1 MMTGLIANITG
12 MMESNR
18 RVGILTHFN
27 VSNFGANLQALSTVS
42 YLKHHGFDPV
52 FISWEGYQHGFTG
65 QVPKAQYQ
73 AHQDFINTH
82 LSYTKPCVTDE
93 EIRAVITKEH
103 ITSIIVGSDAVLTY
117 TPYADRFYLTKK
129 GIRYIKPNA
138 DYLFPNPH
146 WLSFFTDNFRMPA
159 AMMSPSSQNSI
170 FWLIRGALRKKMGE
184 HLKRFSYYTARDSWT
199 KKMIEYL
206 HPAVGD
212 IPVTPDPVLAFN
224 QNFPQQVTREE
235 VLRKFNLPEK
245 YILLS
250 FHRGNGKYLPSDAWI
265 AEFQRLAEKKGLA
278 CVELPMPKGKLPL
291 MLDLQID
298 MPLDPIDWYNLIRF
312 SNGYVGH
319 NMHPIIVSVHNSSP
333 FFAFDTYGFVFLRFF
348 RDYKS
353 SKIYD
358 ILKNAGLLANWRK
371 AEDISKT
378 PPAAVLGALSDFDHD
393 GCRKFAAQRLADY
406 NQMMKGITQDIAV
419 PEPVLQ

>member
-1 MMTGLIANITG
+1 MDT
-12 MMESNR
+12 SR

-42 YLKHHGFDPV
+42 YIKQQGLDPV

-65 QVPKAQYQ
+65 SVPREQFE
-73 AHQDFINTH
+73 AHQQFINEH
-82 LSYTKPCVTDE
+82 LTYTRPCISDE
-93 EIRAVITKEH
+93 EIRQVITEEK
-103 ITSIIVGSDAVLTY
+103 IKAIIVGSDAVLTY
-117 TPYADRFYLTKK
+117 MPYLDRFYLTKK

-146 WLSFFTDNFRMPA
+146 WLSFFTKEFKLPA

-170 FWLIRGALRKKMGE
+170 YWLIRGRLKKSMGE
-184 HLKRFSYYTARDSWT
+184 HLSRYTYFAARDSWT
-199 KKMIEYL
+199 RKMIHYL
-206 HPAVGD
+206 HPGAGE
-212 IPVTPDPVLAFN
+212 IEVTPDPVLAFN
-224 QNFPQQVTREE
+224 QNFPQSVTKDDII
-235 VLRKFNLPEK
+235 RKFNLPEK

-250 FHRGNGKYLPSDAWI
+250 FHKNNRKHLPSDKWI
-265 AEFQRLAEKKGLA
+265 ADFEREATAKGYS

-291 MLDLQID
+291 KLKLQIN
-298 MPLDPIDWYNLIRF
+298 MPLDPLDWYNLIRF
-312 SNGYVGH
+312 SSGYVGH

-371 AEDISKT
+371 AEDIMKV
-378 PPAAVLGALSDFDHD
+378 PPAIVIKELANFNKERCQAFASQRLSD
-393 GCRKFAAQRLADY
+393 Y
-406 NQMMKGITQDIAV
+406 NTMMKGITNMIGI
-419 PEPVLQ
+419 EKSVLQ